1 MYILYLYMVFKNTDP
16 MPGMYIQVVKGIFAM
31 FHQNFLLGRQLDE
44 NRQSDGKECEE
55 HNFLWPFGIAEL
67 VNITSTIRVIAGN
80 YNYI

>member
-31 FHQNFLLGRQLDE
+31 FHQNFLLGRQLGE

-55 HNFLWPFGIAEL
+55 HNLLWPFGIAEL
-67 VNITSTIRVIAGN
+67 VNITSTLVQLE
-80 YNYI
+80 